1 MSTKSAVRFVACMAG
16 MCAVS
21 LLCVAQ
27 EPASGAKASA
37 QTQSQAPS
45 QDQPAAQQTPDQAP
59 KKPDPGQADADKPKT
74 DPESGAPDKSSGK
87 PNDRLLFAMP
97 NFLTVANG
105 AHVEPLRP
113 KQKFVLVAR
122 GAFDYFQFP
131 WYAAIAA
138 IGQAE
143 NTEPAYGQGME
154 GYGKRF
160 ATSFADGAIE
170 NFMVGAVFASAFHQ
184 DPRFFQSGEGGFG
197 HRTGYAVSRIFV
209 TRSDSGKTQF
219 NVSEIFGSATAAAI
233 STYSYHPRSK
243 LVNTPTGI
251 RFIPSDRTLSNTAS
265 VWATQIGYDTL
276 TLLMREFWPDIQ
288 RKMKHKSNGKQLQTV
303 ETAPAR

>member
-1 MSTKSAVRFVACMAG
+1 V
-16 MCAVS
+16 CAIS
-21 LLCVAQ
+21 LLCAAQ
-27 EPASGAKASA
+27 DPEPPAATPQTPPPA
-37 QTQSQAPS
+37 QNQPAGQTPAQPA
-45 QDQPAAQQTPDQAP
+45 QDQNSTKTAPGNTSPD
-59 KKPDPGQADADKPKT
+59 KSEADKNKT
-74 DPESGAPDKSSGK
+74 GQDANAPDKTSGK
-87 PNDRLLFAMP
+87 SNDRLLFAMP

-105 AHVEPLRP
+105 SHVEPLKP

-122 GAFDYFQFP
+122 GAFDYFQIP

-170 NFMVGAVFASAFHQ
+170 NFMTGAVFASVFHQ

-209 TRSDSGKTQF
+209 TRSDSGKAQF
-219 NVSEIFGSATAAAI
+219 NVSEIFGSATAAAV

-243 LVNTPTGI
+243 LVNTPTGV

-276 TLLMREFWPDIQ
+276 TLLMREFWPDLQ
-288 RKMKHKSNGKQLQTV
+288 RKIAHKRGRAPEQQT
-303 ETAPAR
+303 TKP